1 LLDDGGFAF
10 GRVLAIS
17 TRCFVAFFFFLARE
31 KGLLPHQIA
40 NILEGKGRENTTFVL
55 FFLSI
60 FFSVFLS
67 LIFLHTQSPRG
78 LQIKHKK
85 QMCFSNY
92 QKKRF
97 FSQNFSPSLCDCD
110 YDGDVQRM
118 PCAGCRFGAF
128 PCFM

>member
-1 LLDDGGFAF
+1 LLSPKTPERREKKELLDDGGFAF

-40 NILEGKGRENTTFVL
+40 NILEEKGRENTTFVL

-92 QKKRF
+92 QKKKKIF
-97 FSQNFSPSLCDCD
+97 LTKLFSFL
-110 YDGDVQRM
+110 V
-118 PCAGCRFGAF
+118 
-128 PCFM
+128 